1 MSPLDCRV
9 ENTTGRITL
18 RRPEALNALTHE
30 MCEHLEAALVD
41 WKDDVN
47 VTQVI
52 IDAEGE
58 KAFCAGGDIA
68 RLYHKGRAGEFED
81 VQAFWREEYRLN
93 SLIHHYP
100 KPYIAFLQGYVM
112 GGGVGI
118 SCHGSHRI
126 VGETTKMAMPE
137 CAIGLVPDVGGS
149 YLLARA
155 PGQTGRFL
163 GITGYRMAAA
173 DAIWAGF
180 ADSFIPQ
187 DRWAEAVRALI
198 ADGAPACLDG
208 FSAVPEQSQLAEWQE
223 QVDRLFSDF
232 SPDRLATELDGH
244 MDDLTRHITK
254 ALVQNAPLSMMA
266 VDAMLT
272 RLGPD
277 CSFAQAVEME
287 YRFTSRAMQRAEFL
301 EGTRA
306 MLIDKDRQPQWRYT
320 SAKEIPTGLIEALL
334 APTTFTE
341 QFLKTGEEL

>member
-1 MSPLDCRV
+1 MSQIECRR
-9 ENTTGRITL
+9 EQTTGRVTL
-18 RRPEALNALTHE
+18 RRAEALNALTHA
-30 MCEHLEAALVD
+30 MCDELEAALLD
-41 WKDDVN
+41 WQQDDTI
-47 VTQVI
+47 TQVV

-68 RLYHKGRAGEFED
+68 ALYHKGRAGAFDD

-93 SLIHHYP
+93 SLIHNYP

-155 PGQTGRFL
+155 PGQSGRLL
-163 GITGYRMAAA
+163 GITGYRMGPA

-187 DRWAEAVRALI
+187 DRWADAISSLI
-198 ADGAPACLDG
+198 ADGTPAALDSFIQDAG
-208 FSAVPEQSQLAEWQE
+208 DSQLASWQPDI
-223 QVDRLFSDF
+223 DRLFAAFD
-232 SPDRLATELDGH
+232 PDQLVTEINGRDYGLAP
-244 MDDLTRHITK
+244 HIK
-254 ALVQNAPLSMMA
+254 RALAQNAPLSMMA
-266 VDAMLT
+266 VDAMLAK
-272 RLGPD
+272 LGDD
-277 CSFAQAVEME
+277 CSFAQALEME
-287 YRFTSRAMQRAEFL
+287 YRFTSRAMQQAEFL

-306 MLIDKDRQPQWRYT
+306 MLIDKDRQPQWQFT
-320 SAKEIPTGLIEALL
+320 TASDIPAGLVDELL
-334 APTTFTE
+334 APTAYTDTF
-341 QFLKTGEEL
+341 LRTGE

>member
-1 MSPLDCRV
+1 MSQIDCRI
-9 ENTTGRITL
+9 ENTTGRVTL

-30 MCEHLEAALVD
+30 MCEELEAALLD
-41 WKDDVN
+41 WRDNEK

-68 RLYHKGRAGEFED
+68 KLYHKGVAGNFDD

-93 SLIHHYP
+93 SLINHYP
-100 KPYIAFLQGYVM
+100 KPYIAFLQGFVM

-155 PGQTGRFL
+155 PGLSGQFL
-163 GITGYRMAAA
+163 GITGYRMTAA

-180 ADSFIPQ
+180 ADSFIPN
-187 DRWAEAVRALI
+187 DRWADAITVLTEQGTPDALGAFTQEA
-198 ADGAPACLDG
+198 GK
-208 FSAVPEQSQLAEWQE
+208 SQLASWLADIET
-223 QVDRLFSDF
+223 LFWAF
-232 SPDRLATELDGH
+232 NPDRLAAELNGRT
-244 MDDLTRHITK
+244 DDLAVHISK
-254 ALVQNAPLSMMA
+254 ALGHNAPLSMMA
-266 VDAMLT
+266 VDAMLI
-272 RLGPD
+272 RLGED
-277 CSFAQAVEME
+277 CSFAQALEME
-287 YRFTSRAMQRAEFL
+287 YRFTSRAMQQAEFL

-306 MLIDKDRQPQWRYT
+306 MLIDKDRQPDWRYKQA
-320 SAKEIPTGLIEALL
+320 SAIPPGLVDELL
-334 APTTFTE
+334 APTAYTDA
-341 QFLKTGEEL
+341 FLKTGE

>member
-1 MSPLDCRV
+1 MSVIDCRI
-9 ENTTGRITL
+9 EQTTGRVTL

-30 MCEHLEAALVD
+30 MCEELEAALLD
-41 WKDDVN
+41 WKDNDK

-68 RLYHKGRAGEFED
+68 KLYHKGVAGEFEG

-93 SLIHHYP
+93 SLINHYP

-126 VGETTKMAMPE
+126 VGESTKMAMPE

-155 PGQTGRFL
+155 PGLTGQFL
-163 GITGYRMAAA
+163 GTTGYRMTAA
-173 DAIWAGF
+173 DALWAGF

-187 DRWAEAVRALI
+187 KSWADAIDLLVKQGRPDGLATFTEEA
-198 ADGAPACLDG
+198 G
-208 FSAVPEQSQLAEWQE
+208 ESQLAIWREDI
-223 QVDRLFSDF
+223 DRLFTDF
-232 SPDRLATELDGH
+232 NPDQLATDLVGRT
-244 MDDLTRHITK
+244 DDLAVQISK
-254 ALVQNAPLSMMA
+254 ALIHNAPLSMMA

-272 RLGPD
+272 ALGPD
-277 CSFAQAVEME
+277 CRFAQALEME
-287 YRFTSRAMQRAEFL
+287 YRFTSRAMQKAEFL

-306 MLIDKDRQPQWRYT
+306 MLIDKDRQPQWQYKT
-320 SAKEIPTGLIEALL
+320 ASDIPPGLVDELL
-334 APTTFTE
+334 APTAYTDA
-341 QFLKTGEEL
+341 FLKEGEQI

>member
-1 MSPLDCRV
+1 MNDIDCRI
-9 ENTTGRITL
+9 EHTTGRVTL

-30 MCEHLEAALVD
+30 MCEALEAALLD
-41 WKDDVN
+41 WKDKDS
-47 VTQVI
+47 VTQVV

-68 RLYHKGRAGEFED
+68 KLYHKGVAGDFED

-93 SLIHHYP
+93 SLINHFP

-155 PGQTGRFL
+155 PGLSGQFL
-163 GITGYRMAAA
+163 GITGYRMTAA
-173 DAIWAGF
+173 DALWAGF

-187 DRWAEAVRALI
+187 QRWADVISLLI
-198 ADGAPACLDG
+198 EGGTPDVLKQATEDAGK
-208 FSAVPEQSQLAEWQE
+208 SQLATWQTE
-223 QVDRLFSDF
+223 IDALFTDF
-232 SPDRLATELDGH
+232 NTDQLATTLKDRT
-244 MDDLTRHITK
+244 DDLAQQITR
-254 ALVQNAPLSMMA
+254 ALNHNAPLSMMA
-266 VDAMLT
+266 VDEMLI
-272 RLGPD
+272 RLGRE
-277 CSFAQAVEME
+277 CTFAQALEME
-287 YRFTSRAMQRAEFL
+287 YRFTSRAMQKAEFL

-306 MLIDKDRQPQWRYT
+306 MLIDKDRQPQWHYKLARD
-320 SAKEIPTGLIEALL
+320 IPGELIEELL
-334 APTTFTE
+334 APTAFTDT
-341 QFLKTGEEL
+341 FLKTGE